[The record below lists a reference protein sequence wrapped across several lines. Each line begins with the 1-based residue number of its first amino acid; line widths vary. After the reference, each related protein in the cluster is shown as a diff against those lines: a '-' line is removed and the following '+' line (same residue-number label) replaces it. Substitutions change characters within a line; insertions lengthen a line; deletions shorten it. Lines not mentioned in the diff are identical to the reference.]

1 MSQESR
7 VATKD
12 ARCIHKNNKITS
24 RNNAS
29 SNTEQIEINESDKE
43 ESSKNARNSNQNHS
57 SSNASK
63 SNQSYANNEY
73 KIEMHINPNNMKYH
87 KIYKPYYPQSVDIKC
102 DSYMR
107 NSTRSTDI
115 KIKTF

>member
-1 MSQESR
+1 MHFLSQESR

-12 ARCIHKNNKITS
+12 DRCTYENNKIAL

-29 SNTEQIEINESDKE
+29 SNTEQIEINESDEE

-63 SNQSYANNEY
+63 SNQSYANDEY
-73 KIEMHINPNNMKYH
+73 KIEIHINPDNVKYH
-87 KIYKPYYPQSVDIKC
+87 KV
-102 DSYMR
+102 
-107 NSTRSTDI
+107 
-115 KIKTF
+115 